1 MKRNRR
7 RKLRKSVKE
16 KHRYEDNRMIQEE
29 DLEKE
34 IDTEKNEKQ
43 KKKEDIELFK
53 KCNAR

>member
-1 MKRNRR
+1 M
-7 RKLRKSVKE
+7 
-16 KHRYEDNRMIQEE
+16 E

-53 KCNAR
+53 KRNARWKRKINQKNELQRDAADKHK